1 MASDCLFCKI
11 VSGVIPSPRVAESDF
26 AIAIRDI
33 HPQAKEHFLVIPK
46 VHSTHIDELSQS
58 PDGQRNLGF
67 LLDFA
72 TQVARQQ
79 GLMPGGYRVVANTNP
94 NGGQSVYH
102 LHFHV
107 LGGESLSGRF
117 GVL

>member
-1 MASDCLFCKI
+1 MSHQCLFCRI
-11 VSGVIPSPRVAESDF
+11 VSGVIPAQKIHESEF

-33 HPQAKEHFLVIPK
+33 SPQARDHFLVIPK
-46 VHSTHIDELSQS
+46 DHFTHLDELSQAVRGEES
-58 PDGQRNLGF
+58 LGRLLGF
-67 LLDFA
+67 A
-72 TQVARQQ
+72 AAVARLQ

-107 LGGESLSGRF
+107 LGGEPLAGSF
-117 GVL
+117 GV